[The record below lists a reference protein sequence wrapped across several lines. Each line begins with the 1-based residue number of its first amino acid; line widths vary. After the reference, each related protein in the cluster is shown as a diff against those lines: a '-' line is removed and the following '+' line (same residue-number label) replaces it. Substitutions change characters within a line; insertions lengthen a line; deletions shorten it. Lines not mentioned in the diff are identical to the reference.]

1 MKAKMKL
8 ITKDKKPKRKV
19 SKKRKL
25 EQKCLKLWSDCV
37 RARDMTC
44 KQCNSDYRLSA
55 HHIRSR
61 VHLTTR
67 FMLANGICLCWK
79 CHSLQ
84 KWNPERFQD
93 MIIDIIGDDKY
104 QELKRISLGNIK
116 VTEADLEDLLD
127 ALEDTLKDIKDGVF
141 TELPY

>member
-1 MKAKMKL
+1 MAVIIK
-8 ITKDKKPKRKV
+8 KDKKKRKV

-25 EQKCLKLWSDCV
+25 ELKCLKLWSDCV
-37 RARDMTC
+37 RTRDMTC
-44 KQCNSDYRLSA
+44 KQCNSDYKLSA

-104 QELKRISLGNIK
+104 QELKRKSLMDIQK
-116 VTEADLEDLLD
+116 HTEYDLEMIQEY
-127 ALEDTLKDIKDGVF
+127 LEGKLKDYKAGIDF
-141 TELPY
+141 NDLPF